1 MFGTGASDEICSVK
15 LKQAR
20 GGGWYCDVGH
30 HSTKIYD
37 SARAAIEA
45 GNAYGEYVYGS
56 TIRKVDL
63 TQIRG

>member
-1 MFGTGASDEICSVK
+1 MFGTGVSDEFCAVR
-15 LKQAR
+15 LKRAS

-37 SARAAIEA
+37 SPRAAAEA

-56 TIRKVDL
+56 TIRKIDL
-63 TQIRG
+63 SQIR